1 MKDIT
6 SERNI
11 LFPLIMEVLA
21 CDCGKKHLKVFRIL
35 VRRRETQEEPGSP
48 ESLHLGEATGRAS
61 GAPSAGP
68 PWCPLLM
75 AHPSPPQAPWRWAG
89 AQCILLSPM
98 SEFLRTNVSRGRLCR
113 GGGAEGGEQVRLGP
127 GGRAAQSRPCSLGPF
142 SFSICRRSFIRLTFA
157 LPTAAKLSCSYSGF
171 SNPRVEWKFA
181 HGDIT
186 SLVCYK
192 NKITGELPQ
201 LLPGGLGCGGVDGA
215 GPPGERSIL
224 GPRSRGL

>member
-1 MKDIT
+1 M
-6 SERNI
+6 
-11 LFPLIMEVLA
+11 
-21 CDCGKKHLKVFRIL
+21 KVFRIL
-35 VRRRETQEEPGSP
+35 VRRRETQGEPGSP

-68 PWCPLLM
+68 LWCLPPDGPPLSSSGSL
-75 AHPSPPQAPWRWAG
+75 ALGRGAVYTSEPDVRVPEDKRESWA
-89 AQCILLSPM
+89 AVQ
-98 SEFLRTNVSRGRLCR
+98 
-113 GGGAEGGEQVRLGP
+113 GGGAEGGKQVRLGP
-127 GGRAAQSRPCSLGPF
+127 GGRAAQSRRRSLGPF
-142 SFSICRRSFIRLTFA
+142 SSSVCRRSFVPLTFA

-192 NKITGELPQ
+192 NKITGELPH

-215 GPPGERSIL
+215 GPPGERSTL